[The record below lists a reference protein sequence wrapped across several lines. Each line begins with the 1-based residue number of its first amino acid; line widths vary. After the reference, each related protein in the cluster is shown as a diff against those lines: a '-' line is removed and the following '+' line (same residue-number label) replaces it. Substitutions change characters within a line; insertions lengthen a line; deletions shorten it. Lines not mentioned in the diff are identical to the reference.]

1 MVNTNYVILLLATS
15 FMLLISIVLTV
26 PIVDNEST
34 DVVEPITETTVD
46 EDYNQLT
53 VNDSHTME
61 EEQDV
66 EPTTSYYREE
76 NMVIP
81 ELLTTDV
88 AFVNVNETLADIH
101 STLNLTD
108 DIFDEID
115 DELTALITKEEFE
128 TTESTKADDE

>member
-34 DVVEPITETTVD
+34 DVVEPIIETTVD